1 MYVRVNDVP
10 TKENFITY
18 QKDGSLN
25 VKAFNKAFTISSS
38 DDSKKI
44 SLPIFIGVFI
54 LITLLLTVVFFFF
67 ASSDKKFIYA
77 LAGFGLG
84 VLISVLIWV
93 FWGKDNYKLA

>member
-10 TKENFITY
+10 TKEDFITY
-18 QKDGSLN
+18 QRDGSLN
-25 VKAFNKAFTISSS
+25 IKAFNKSFSISD

-84 VLISVLIWV
+84 VVISILIWV
-93 FWGKDNYKLA
+93 FWGKDNYKLV